1 MTQGPEEQL
10 KTLLRARRLRF
21 TPDRLRVFRALAD
34 APQPLSVPALINIV
48 ATDGVNQATVY
59 RTVEQFLAMAVV
71 QTVLLHDGVVG
82 YELVPPFSSHHHHF
96 ICLDCGKVQ
105 DLPADRV
112 DSALTKSLEG
122 SGLKPVGHKVD
133 IYGQCEKCHEDTD

>member
-1 MTQGPEEQL
+1 MELSPEEQL
-10 KTLLRARRLRF
+10 KTLLRARGLRF

-59 RTVEQFLAMAVV
+59 RTLEQFLAMAVV

-96 ICLDCGKVQ
+96 ICLDCGTIQ
-105 DLPADRV
+105 ALPADSV
-112 DSALTKSLEG
+112 DTALFKSLEG
-122 SGLKPVGHKVD
+122 SGLKAMGHKID
-133 IYGQCEKCHEDTD
+133 IYGQCERCHSDTD